1 MRAEM
6 AKFGGHRRLLEDAP
20 VPRWW
25 EEDDRRGDDEIAM
38 VLSITPMLTLLVEGR
53 IPAWNPVGELGLRHR
68 LNTAASRGG
77 PASVDVERE
86 RSDQRAPE

>member
-1 MRAEM
+1 M

-38 VLSITPMLTLLVEGR
+38 VLSITPMLTLLSKAGFR
-53 IPAWNPVGELGLRHR
+53 LGILWE
-68 LNTAASRGG
+68 NWDFGIG
-77 PASVDVERE
+77 
-86 RSDQRAPE
+86 